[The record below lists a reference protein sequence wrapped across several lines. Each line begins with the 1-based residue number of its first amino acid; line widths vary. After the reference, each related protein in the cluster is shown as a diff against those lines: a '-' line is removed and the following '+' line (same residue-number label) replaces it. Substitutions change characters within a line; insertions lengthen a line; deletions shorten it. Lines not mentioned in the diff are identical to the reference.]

1 MISSSKKGN
10 NKMSEF
16 LKAQYDFSDYQIEQ
30 LKFFGK
36 TFSSEFSKLLIM
48 GFIFRHQIGIY
59 FFAVTIMLLLRICT
73 GGLHCRKYISCF
85 LLTFSYMFL
94 SLEVLPMVPVNK
106 VFQLI
111 LLFICMLANYY
122 VGPVTSAV
130 HGALTD
136 NLVKRV
142 RIQAFFVIFIY
153 LTLSYIV
160 PENPYIVA
168 GFWVIILHTTQL
180 VAARIIK
187 KGDPYER
194 KICENY

>member
-1 MISSSKKGN
+1 
-10 NKMSEF
+10 
-16 LKAQYDFSDYQIEQ
+16 
-30 LKFFGK
+30 
-36 TFSSEFSKLLIM
+36 
-48 GFIFRHQIGIY
+48 
-59 FFAVTIMLLLRICT
+59 
-73 GGLHCRKYISCF
+73 
-85 LLTFSYMFL
+85 MFL
-94 SLEVLPMVPVNK
+94 SLVVLPMVPVNK

-194 KICENY
+194 KICENH